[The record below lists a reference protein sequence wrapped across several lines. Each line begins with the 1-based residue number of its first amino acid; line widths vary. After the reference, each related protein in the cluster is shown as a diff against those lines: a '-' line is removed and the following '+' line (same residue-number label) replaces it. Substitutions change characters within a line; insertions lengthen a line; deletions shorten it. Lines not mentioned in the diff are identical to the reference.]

1 MRLAAL
7 AMVIATG
14 AASAEQ
20 ASLRALSGV
29 DYLPY
34 EVLFVPSD
42 ADAAARDMVRMRLV
56 APQIADQEQFGFE
69 VIEPDFQMLCEH
81 EGLRIVAES
90 APNAR
95 EIVVM
100 VASESVPFG
109 DSAPNVVQYF
119 DLFNVEDDTCV
130 WGGL

>member
-1 MRLAAL
+1 MRLAPL

-20 ASLRALSGV
+20 ASLRALSEV
-29 DYLPY
+29 NYLHH
-34 EVLFVPSD
+34 EVLFEPPGAYD
-42 ADAAARDMVRMRLV
+42 AVRRVVRMRLL
-56 APQIADQEQFGFE
+56 APQIADQKQFSFE
-69 VIEPDFQMLCEH
+69 VLEPDFQALCDS
-81 EGLRIVAES
+81 EGLRIVAEF

-95 EIVVM
+95 EIVVS
-100 VASESVPFG
+100 VASEALPFG
-109 DSAPNVVQYF
+109 ESAPNVVQYF